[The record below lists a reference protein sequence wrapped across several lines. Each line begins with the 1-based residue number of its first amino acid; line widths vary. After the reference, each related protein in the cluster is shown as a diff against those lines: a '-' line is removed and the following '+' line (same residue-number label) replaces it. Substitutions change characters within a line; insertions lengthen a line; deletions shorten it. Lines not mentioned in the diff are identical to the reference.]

1 MGPPAAAAVAAPAP
15 AAPIAPPAGA
25 APVGEALS
33 SSVPLNKKRMK
44 LVDILSFKRFGKSSL
59 LAI

>member
-33 SSVPLNKKRMK
+33 SSVPLNQTRIT
-44 LVDILSFKRFGKSSL
+44 LVNIFSIERFGKSTL
-59 LAI
+59 